1 MWKDVSRP
9 IRDPSSA
16 VSSCLH
22 RSAIWRCVVGLFSIM
37 RLLRRVYL
45 PVRCLFL
52 CVVCF
57 CSLFAPN
64 LSISYFRFS
73 VESLLLYCTII
84 HVLYRP
90 FPKKNCLS
98 EKRNSRRLTH
108 SLSHPFAPCY
118 LLLFPLITSLFD
130 RRLNKSLIKMPTTMI
145 NTEIYTKEY
154 VFRQHQHHCQ
164 TKAKER
170 PSSSS
175 S

>member
-1 MWKDVSRP
+1 MLVY
-9 IRDPSSA
+9 
-16 VSSCLH
+16 
-22 RSAIWRCVVGLFSIM
+22 IWRSVNRKCGKMYPVPSEIRAA
-37 RLLRRVYL
+37 RLAPVFITLLAVCRRVILDHAPYL

-130 RRLNKSLIKMPTTMI
+130 RRLNKSLI
-145 NTEIYTKEY
+145 
-154 VFRQHQHHCQ
+154 
-164 TKAKER
+164 
-170 PSSSS
+170 
-175 S
+175 